1 MFSLV
6 HYQHFQSASL
16 ALLWMRGLYAA
27 QKCTL
32 PAFAHG
38 AHPLFTCFLCSN
50 RKRTNFMPTTFRR
63 FESERWETPAGLCQT
78 HLSCPRQK
86 MRKSQRQMETF
97 LKYIGV
103 PVNFPQGLP
112 CGRLKPVWS
121 DLHPCSFLTRPE
133 LMSCAPFCPAW
144 RALSRSFTSALIPPF
159 PQFHSPAPASAPLW
173 SAPRSERLIWTSGTN
188 RFRTQIVFRNKFESS
203 KTTQSTQKL
212 ILHI

>member
-1 MFSLV
+1 M
-6 HYQHFQSASL
+6 
-16 ALLWMRGLYAA
+16 
-27 QKCTL
+27 KCS
-32 PAFAHG
+32 
-38 AHPLFTCFLCSN
+38 PLFTISISSPLHWRFYGCEDFTLRKNALYPLSHTVHTRYLLVFFVVIENGQTLC
-50 RKRTNFMPTTFRR
+50 PLHL
-63 FESERWETPAGLCQT
+63 EGWETPAGLCQT

-86 MRKSQRQMETF
+86 MCKSQRQMETF

-133 LMSCAPFCPAW
+133 LMSCAPSCPAW

-212 ILHI
+212 ILL